1 MSIRLMNEPGVPAMY
16 PEDLGADPGR
26 SATVPAAAPD
36 STSMSSAAAPAAPYP
51 RSAPCSQPASYPRS
65 ATYPRPASEA
75 EIREL
80 AALPL
85 DELKALARKTA
96 DAVHG
101 DRVLLR
107 GLIEVTNHCA
117 MDCLY
122 CGIRRSNSGAV
133 RYRLSHEE
141 LAETIRAGRRAGFM
155 TFVLQGGEDPALA
168 GEGLLR
174 LTETARAAAG
184 PEAAITLSFGIRSR
198 REYEEL
204 RAAGAD
210 RYLMRFETSDPELHR
225 YLRGGIGLERRLKA
239 LEDVREAGLQLGS
252 GFMTGLPGETDETL
266 IQNIL
271 LAQSLK
277 MEMGGVGPF
286 IPHPETPLGGAMGGD
301 LERSIRATALL
312 RLAVP
317 LCHIPATTAAG
328 TIHPEGREQ
337 MLEAGANV
345 LMPNI
350 TPVLHKKH
358 YLLYPGKICIDES
371 GFQCVGCLSVRVMGR
386 GLRLSWE
393 RGDAL

>member
-1 MSIRLMNEPGVPAMY
+1 MNAPLVHSEPMKSNPVLA
-16 PEDLGADPGR
+16 E
-26 SATVPAAAPD
+26 
-36 STSMSSAAAPAAPYP
+36 
-51 RSAPCSQPASYPRS
+51 SAPGQLQVQG
-65 ATYPRPASEA
+65 ASEP

-80 AALPL
+80 AKLPL

-101 DRVLLR
+101 NKVLLR

-122 CGIRRSNSGAV
+122 CGIRRSNGSAV

-155 TFVLQGGEDPALA
+155 TFVLQGGEDPAMA

-174 LTETARAAAG
+174 LTETARTAAG

-198 REYEEL
+198 REYQEL
-204 RAAGAD
+204 KAAGAD
-210 RYLMRFETSDPELHR
+210 RYLMRFETADADLHR
-225 YLRGGIGLERRLKA
+225 YLRAGISLERRLRT
-239 LEDVREAGLQLGS
+239 LEDLRAAGLQLGS
-252 GFMTGLPGETDETL
+252 GFMTGLPGETEETL

-271 LAQSLK
+271 LAASLG

-286 IPHPETPLGGAMGGD
+286 IPHPATPLATSPGGD
-301 LERSIRATALL
+301 LERAVRATALL
-312 RLAVP
+312 RLALP
-317 LCHIPATTAAG
+317 ACHIPATTAAG
-328 TIHPEGREQ
+328 SIHPEGREQ

-350 TPVLHKKH
+350 TPVLQKKH

-371 GFQCVGCLSVRVMGR
+371 GFHCVGCLSVRVMSR
-386 GLRLSWE
+386 GLTISWD
-393 RGDAL
+393 RGDSLGFYERVQA

>member
-1 MSIRLMNEPGVPAMY
+1 MSIKLMKRDSALANCPG
-16 PEDLGADPGR
+16 G
-26 SATVPAAAPD
+26 
-36 STSMSSAAAPAAPYP
+36 
-51 RSAPCSQPASYPRS
+51 
-65 ATYPRPASEA
+65 ASEA

-80 AALPL
+80 ARLPL
-85 DELKALARKTA
+85 DELKALARRTA
-96 DAVHG
+96 DGVHG
-101 DRVLLR
+101 NKVLLR
-107 GLIEVTNHCA
+107 GLIEVSNHCT

-122 CGIRRSNSGAV
+122 CGIRRSNAQAF

-155 TFVLQGGEDPALA
+155 TFVLQGGEDPELS

-174 LTETARAAAG
+174 LTETVRTAAG

-198 REYEEL
+198 RQYEEL
-204 RAAGAD
+204 KAAGAD
-210 RYLMRFETSDPELHR
+210 RYLMRFETADPELHR
-225 YLRGGIGLERRLKA
+225 YLRDGLTLEQRLKA
-239 LEDVREAGLQLGS
+239 LEHVRSAGLQLGS
-252 GFMTGLPGETDETL
+252 GFMTGLPGETEETL

-271 LAQSLK
+271 LAQRLG

-286 IPHPETPLGGAMGGD
+286 IPHPETPLRHAAGGA
-301 LERSIRATALL
+301 LERAVRATALL

-350 TPVLHKKH
+350 TPVLYKKH

-393 RGDAL
+393 RGDSLSVRTVPLTTGEDAHKDAYERKPYA